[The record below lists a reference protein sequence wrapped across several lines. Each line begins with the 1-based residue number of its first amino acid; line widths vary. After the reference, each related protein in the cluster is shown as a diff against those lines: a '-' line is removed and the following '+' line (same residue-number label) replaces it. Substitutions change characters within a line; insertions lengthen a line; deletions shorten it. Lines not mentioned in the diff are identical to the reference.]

1 VGADYDE
8 ANGIISG
15 SAYIYQFDGVS
26 WQETKLSASDG
37 AAYDYFG
44 ISVAISGDTAI
55 VGAYGD
61 DDNGSSSGSAYI
73 YQFDGG
79 SWQET
84 KLTASDGA
92 TYDEFGNSV
101 AISGDTAIVGAYYA
115 DDNGT
120 GSGSAYIYNT
130 GTVLNL
136 ETNEVTS
143 DLSRAVMDA
152 LPNDRL
158 AVRNPAFNIDG
169 VLTSTNKPLHFIG
182 IESISI
188 PDTLIWMPGNNTIVS
203 ASTEATGTD
212 WIIGGMMLSP
222 GHGAIVF
229 DGVTPSVSGTG
240 NLFLN
245 GSTLI
250 PGTGLENTAGLI
262 WLDGQIAG
270 DTSTGINGVN
280 RGVADTVVFGN
291 YANAGTTIV
300 NAGTLSIVGNL
311 VNTGTLLGTVDTGP
325 ALRGG
330 DQPTVG
336 DGMAIGGDYTIGAS
350 ASLRMIDFGWTL
362 SVGGNFDCA
371 INDNTR
377 FNMRGSTVA
386 MTGLGNPA
394 QSFELMGAD
403 LGASIDGLDP
413 LLAGNYPV
421 GTLTVKS
428 GTTVTLVDLHD
439 NANDGQGTC
448 EALYVEHL
456 IVQAGGILLTSGCP
470 VYAMNSTID
479 GVVKGVVTP
488 IGDITCGGDIFGNDG
503 LVNVHDL
510 LTLIAAWG
518 TSDPTADI
526 NDDNIVNI
534 HDLLLLI
541 ADWGVC
547 P

>member
-1 VGADYDE
+1 MVNVAGTAVLSGEVYASTVRTDSNGTNLISRDTDIYCDYIN
-8 ANGIISG
+8 NGTTKIHRG
-15 SAYIYQFDGVS
+15 VLYIY
-26 WQETKLSASDG
+26 G
-37 AAYDYFG
+37 A
-44 ISVAISGDTAI
+44 
-55 VGAYGD
+55 
-61 DDNGSSSGSAYI
+61 
-73 YQFDGG
+73 
-79 SWQET
+79 
-84 KLTASDGA
+84 LT
-92 TYDEFGNSV
+92 
-101 AISGDTAIVGAYYA
+101 
-115 DDNGT
+115 
-120 GSGSAYIYNT
+120 
-130 GTVLNL
+130 
-136 ETNEVTS
+136 
-143 DLSRAVMDA
+143 
-152 LPNDRL
+152 
-158 AVRNPAFNIDG
+158 
-169 VLTSTNKPLHFIG
+169 
-182 IESISI
+182 
-188 PDTLIWMPGNNTIVS
+188 NN
-203 ASTEATGTD
+203 
-212 WIIGGMMLSP
+212 
-222 GHGAIVF
+222 
-229 DGVTPSVSGTG
+229 
-240 NLFLN
+240 
-245 GSTLI
+245 
-250 PGTGLENTAGLI
+250 
-262 WLDGQIAG
+262 
-270 DTSTGINGVN
+270 
-280 RGVADTVVFGN
+280 
-291 YANAGTTIV
+291 
-300 NAGTLSIVGNL
+300 
-311 VNTGTLLGTVDTGP
+311 GTLLGTVDTGP

-362 SVGGNFDCA
+362 SIGGNFDCA

-488 IGDITCGGDIFGNDG
+488 ISDITCGGDIFGNDG
-503 LVNVHDL
+503 LVNIQDL
-510 LTLIAAWG
+510 LTLIAAWQ
-518 TSDPTADI
+518 TTDANADI
-526 NDDNIVNI
+526 NTDGIVNI